1 MKLSFLQL
9 LIFYMSVQSDGTD
22 TKTTHRHTQIAK
34 KTNRKQGC
42 IADTCFTALFVLVVQ
57 DHGKLPAARYWQYPK
72 KMNSLALAC

>member
-34 KTNRKQGC
+34 KQTENR
-42 IADTCFTALFVLVVQ
+42 DTCFTALFVLVVQ
-57 DHGKLPAARYWQYPK
+57 DHGKLPAARHWQYPK